1 MIVKAPVFL
10 PTMASILDVNLDIL
24 STSITVEKVE
34 GGKELVLD
42 FQFSPEEMNATLQDL
57 FA

>member
-1 MIVKAPVFL
+1 
-10 PTMASILDVNLDIL
+10 MASILDVNLDIL